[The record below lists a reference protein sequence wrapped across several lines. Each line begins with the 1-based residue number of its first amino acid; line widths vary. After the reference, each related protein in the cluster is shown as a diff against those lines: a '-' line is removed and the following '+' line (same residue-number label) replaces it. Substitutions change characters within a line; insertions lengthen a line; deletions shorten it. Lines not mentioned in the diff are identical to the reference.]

1 MKSNKLFLFAKNTDA
16 FSAQR
21 GYNYQTLKTLETWIS
36 NFLDNNREEIYCEFE
51 EDIFQ
56 KDLLNQKLVFRQIK
70 LYSSNFSFS
79 SEEIKKCIAHFFIL
93 HVKSDYNNFEKEY
106 VFETNSNIAAKYKD
120 NDADLLR
127 EWFESQDDL
136 TPEKIAKYAIKVKAI
151 VTEYIDEQ
159 KNVIKDKAELE
170 EAIKIFEGLNCSFWE
185 GFTKI
190 VKWKFIGVSPDEEF
204 SSIRDNIE
212 DLIQRLPYDL
222 VNEDSV
228 QIFGVLLDKVFTR
241 ITHREDEQRKITY
254 DLLEQSILEISTND
268 DRWYSRRYDYYK
280 NLDPIDQFRI
290 GEFYEILDLVNYCR
304 SKKYLHKH
312 KDVWNPFLIYYARNE
327 GISNLFRR
335 NAIYEIIF
343 LNNEFHEVDYEKLN
357 ERVRP
362 KGSLVGFEEDIRFYF
377 RDFTLFND
385 ARSIEKGETIIS
397 LLFAAIGHGKVG
409 ITYVELNRWF
419 CRLYRKVNHKLLTV
433 LDINEKCNL
442 LEQRGN
448 IVMRIVFLKPERN
461 PREFIKYFD
470 ELFGLVDQAPLF
482 KLSQFG
488 DRIEK
493 YIKMILNT
501 DPADKR
507 GIVGE
512 LEAFSDKL
520 LPLIEKREGRIAL
533 AKKQVERG
541 VSYLKTTVPENLLK
555 ALDYFH
561 KAKENYLQE
570 DTIEGYVLSLLNISQ
585 LYGKLGMHFA
595 AKNYAL
601 AAFRISAN
609 KEFIKRAETS
619 LLLLFYADFRQG
631 SWFNALNVYHQYIHL
646 RLNSNIEVTN
656 YNDEK
661 RANRYVAFA
670 LYVMK
675 RISPQFQHLINNFLQ
690 SVDYVGEEIIKPLQ
704 EIIDKEIGSEDN
716 FKKAIEIHISDF
728 PLNDIGK
735 ERKIQFYAL
744 GSLWSIRFVN
754 NFQML
759 AIAEEY
765 ISTIQIVLA
774 EIALSKTDFHL
785 LRSQIDIELVLG
797 REHLP
802 PKQMPSNKVI
812 KWKVYVRHTNTKDVA
827 KANRH
832 SAINMGSLSHILD
845 NISVLKSG
853 EFKDMFRSF
862 FKETKIS
869 TKQIVVNLY
878 QKIHRD
884 IYTKKSFDSYQSY
897 SFEKEV
903 FDLNLPKENKFMV
916 WNDSLSAKY
925 DQQFSVDA
933 IKNRFNNA
941 VKSISLTLQELKKDP
956 DFPDWINN
964 LRSRG
969 WKDWQIVCN
978 MQNFMVNRKVRSL
991 NNNTFASEQ
1000 EWIENFQKT
1009 FYKYINMEEKDFYV
1023 KFPLESFKSAEF
1035 MEQFD
1040 IMLPSTLHTY
1050 DLETKLM
1057 TPNFEAIREFLGIR
1071 FNMYVDNYEDN
1082 NPLKDIK
1089 VL

>member
-1 MKSNKLFLFAKNTDA
+1 MKSKKLFLFAKNTDA
-16 FSAQR
+16 FNAQR

-36 NFLDNNREEIYCEFE
+36 NFLDNNKEEIYCEFE

-106 VFETNSNIAAKYKD
+106 VFETNSNIASKYKD

-151 VTEYIDEQ
+151 VAEYIDEQ
-159 KNVIKDKAELE
+159 KKVIKDKAELE

-190 VKWKFIGVSPDEEF
+190 IKWKFIGVSPDEEF

-212 DLIQRLPYDL
+212 ALVQRLPYDL
-222 VNEDSV
+222 VKEDSV

-280 NLDPIDQFRI
+280 NLDPIDEFRI

-343 LNNEFHEVDYEKLN
+343 LNNEFHKVDYEKLN

-397 LLFAAIGHGKVG
+397 LLFAAIGHRKVG

-419 CRLYRKVNHKLLTV
+419 FRLYRKVNHKLLTV

-448 IVMRIVFLKPERN
+448 IVMRIVFLKPERKAA
-461 PREFIKYFD
+461 EFIKYFD
-470 ELFGLVDQAPLF
+470 ELFELVDQAPLF

-570 DTIEGYVLSLLNISQ
+570 DTIDGYILSLLNISQ
-585 LYGKLGMHFA
+585 LYSRLGMHFA

-601 AAFRISAN
+601 AAFRMSTN
-609 KEFIKRAETS
+609 KELVKNTENS

-675 RISPQFQHLINNFLQ
+675 RISPQFPYLINNFLQ

-716 FKKAIEIHISDF
+716 FKKAIEIHVSDF

-785 LRSQIDIELVLG
+785 LRSQIDIELILG
-797 REHLP
+797 KEHLSP
-802 PKQMPSNKVI
+802 EQIPSNNVI
-812 KWKVYVRHTNTKDVA
+812 KWKVYVCHTETKEVDS
-827 KANRH
+827 ANRH
-832 SAINMGSLSHILD
+832 SAYNMGSLMYIL
-845 NISVLKSG
+845 NNVSVLKSN

-862 FKETKIS
+862 FKETQIS

-956 DFPDWINN
+956 DFPDWIND

-1000 EWIENFQKT
+1000 EWIENFQKM

-1023 KFPLESFKSAEF
+1023 KFPLKSFKSAEF
-1035 MEQFD
+1035 MQQFD

-1050 DLETKLM
+1050 GLETKLM

-1071 FNMYVDNYEDN
+1071 FNMYIDKYEEN